1 MEQEFHQQLLH
12 SLPFT
17 GTASYL
23 KRPQLPYTR
32 LPGFQKIK
40 NNEIVCFNWPADTL
54 ATMWGDVS
62 GKFTYK
68 PVDKKTN
75 YVKRA
80 VGIAGD
86 SIEMKDGYFYINGK
100 KNELPYR
107 AKLQFYYTYESKQPI
122 SANTYPKFLIDKG
135 RTGVYK
141 IEWKLV

>member
-1 MEQEFHQQLLH
+1 MVHD

-23 KRPQLPYTR
+23 KSPQLPYTR
-32 LPGFQKIK
+32 LPGLQKIK
-40 NNEIVCFNWPADTL
+40 NNDIVCFNWPADTL
-54 ATMWGDVS
+54 ATMWGDTS

-75 YVKRA
+75 YVKRC

-86 SIEMKDGYFYINGK
+86 SLEIKDGYVYINGQ

-107 AKLQFYYTYESKQPI
+107 AKFNFIILTKRSLQ
-122 SANTYPKFLIDKG
+122 
-135 RTGVYK
+135 
-141 IEWKLV
+141 